1 METMHN
7 RYLATAHLTDKMLLT
22 LPEAVVTHLGL
33 KVLTRAPR
41 DTRYTD
47 DSVVWFLPAPEYY
60 EYAAHERAAK
70 GWKGP
75 RGGASPTSTWPDRC
89 SPGRGS
95 SESIERRID
104 TEEWMP
110 RMEMLERM
118 RRSRRP
124 VTV

>member
-47 DSVVWFLPAPEYY
+47 DSVVSVPARTRILRIPGARTCREGVEGPAGGGPRPPLPGPIAAPLGRSWSPSSAESTPRSGCRGWRCSSGC
-60 EYAAHERAAK
+60 AVRAA
-70 GWKGP
+70 
-75 RGGASPTSTWPDRC
+75 
-89 SPGRGS
+89 
-95 SESIERRID
+95 
-104 TEEWMP
+104 
-110 RMEMLERM
+110 L
-118 RRSRRP
+118 
-124 VTV
+124 